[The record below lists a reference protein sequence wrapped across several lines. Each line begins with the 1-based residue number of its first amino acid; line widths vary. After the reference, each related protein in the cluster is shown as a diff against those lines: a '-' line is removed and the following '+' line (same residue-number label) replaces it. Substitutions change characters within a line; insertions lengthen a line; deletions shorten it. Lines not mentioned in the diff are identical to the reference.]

1 MSRSQI
7 VNNFST
13 CLQTT
18 EPDRYAVTRSLAL
31 YSAAITVADES
42 VQRDTIEFCLNRGA
56 DHRQIYEVM
65 LQSYLFLGFPR
76 MLEAASLLRQVIPDP
91 MPVSEPVEPDNG
103 TMATWLERGEQLCR
117 QVYDDNYD
125 RLKSR
130 VQSLAPEVFFWME
143 LEGYG
148 KVLSRPGLDIID
160 REMAIIACLIIEN
173 RATQLHSH
181 LRGAINVG
189 CSPELLN
196 SVITDLAPLAEEG
209 FASAQSILKR
219 LGVA

>member
-7 VNNFST
+7 INNFST
-13 CLQTT
+13 CLQTI

-31 YSAAITVADES
+31 YSAAITVADEA
-42 VQRDTIEFCLNRGA
+42 VQRDTIEFCKKRGA

-76 MLEAASLLRQVIPDP
+76 MLEAASCLRQVIPDL
-91 MPVSEPVEPDNG
+91 MPVSEPVEIDNG
-103 TMATWLERGEQLCR
+103 TMASWLERGQQLCR
-117 QVYDDNYD
+117 QVYDDNYE
-125 RLKSR
+125 RLKGR

-148 KVLSRPGLDIID
+148 KVLSRPDMID
-160 REMAIIACLIIEN
+160 REMAIIACLMIEN

-196 SVITDLAPLAEEG
+196 AVIADLAPLAEEG